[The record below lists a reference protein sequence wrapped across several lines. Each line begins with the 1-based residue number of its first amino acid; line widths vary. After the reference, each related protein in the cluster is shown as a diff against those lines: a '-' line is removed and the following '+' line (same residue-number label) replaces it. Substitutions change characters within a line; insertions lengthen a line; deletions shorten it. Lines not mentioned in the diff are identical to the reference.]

1 MRSTWWPAT
10 RASLRLEPKGAVRAP
25 SQAGRRAGPGHA
37 GEGQATHSRPD
48 PARRSGSLAPAGQRA
63 ADDDPADHRGH
74 GCQRRAHPYR
84 RGWHLRPPACLGG
97 SAQNGLP
104 RARRIRPR
112 RGWRRVLRGARQ
124 HDRGVLVPAALLA
137 PPAPGDLA
145 GEAAALSGVLPVRA
159 QRTPS
164 RQSPAWRAR
173 RRLGRMRQIQHPESQ
188 QEPRKFMADTPDQ
201 TAAVKMDNPRLN
213 HERRLEIAQGQTPFA
228 VLVSCSD
235 SRVPPELLFGRGL
248 GELFI
253 VRNAGNTVDTVALG
267 SIEYAVAQLGVPLVL
282 VLGHERCGAVDAA
295 LSVVEKNATFPGSI
309 GQMIEP
315 IIPAALQA
323 KNAAPAN
330 ADREQVL
337 DRAVRETV
345 RRAVT
350 GLRSASEPILMDP
363 LKGGQLKIVGARYDL
378 DDGSVDFFMEN

>member
-1 MRSTWWPAT
+1 MVSTLSRRSLLGCACCAPMA
-10 RASLRLEPKGAVRAP
+10 ASLALGAGALTPAHAAGKTTDLTADQALQRLKDG
-25 SQAGRRAGPGHA
+25 
-37 GEGQATHSRPD
+37 
-48 PARRSGSLAPAGQRA
+48 
-63 ADDDPADHRGH
+63 
-74 GCQRRAHPYR
+74 
-84 RGWHLRPPACLGG
+84 
-97 SAQNGLP
+97 N
-104 RARRIRPR
+104 
-112 RGWRRVLRGARQ
+112 
-124 HDRGVLVPAALLA
+124 
-137 PPAPGDLA
+137 
-145 GEAAALSGVLPVRA
+145 
-159 QRTPS
+159 
-164 RQSPAWRAR
+164 
-173 RRLGRMRQIQHPESQ
+173 
-188 QEPRKFMADTPDQ
+188 RKFMADAPDQ
-201 TAAVKMDNPRLN
+201 TAAAAQMDNPRLN

-323 KNAAPAN
+323 KNAAPTN

-337 DRAVRETV
+337 DMAVRENVKRTV
-345 RRAVT
+345 TR
-350 GLRSASEPILMDP
+350 LRSASEPILMDP
-363 LKGGQLKIVGARYDL
+363 LKGGKLKIVGARYDL
-378 DDGSVDFFMEN
+378 DDGSVDFFMES

>member
-1 MRSTWWPAT
+1 MA
-10 RASLRLEPKGAVRAP
+10 ASLALGAGALTPAHAAGKTTDLTADQALQRLKDG
-25 SQAGRRAGPGHA
+25 
-37 GEGQATHSRPD
+37 
-48 PARRSGSLAPAGQRA
+48 
-63 ADDDPADHRGH
+63 
-74 GCQRRAHPYR
+74 
-84 RGWHLRPPACLGG
+84 
-97 SAQNGLP
+97 N
-104 RARRIRPR
+104 
-112 RGWRRVLRGARQ
+112 
-124 HDRGVLVPAALLA
+124 
-137 PPAPGDLA
+137 
-145 GEAAALSGVLPVRA
+145 
-159 QRTPS
+159 
-164 RQSPAWRAR
+164 
-173 RRLGRMRQIQHPESQ
+173 
-188 QEPRKFMADTPDQ
+188 RKFMAEAPDQ
-201 TAAVKMDNPRLN
+201 TAAAAQMDNPRLN

-323 KNAAPAN
+323 KNAAPTN

-337 DRAVRETV
+337 DMAVRENVKRTV
-345 RRAVT
+345 TR
-350 GLRSASEPILMDP
+350 LRSASEPILMDP
-363 LKGGQLKIVGARYDL
+363 LKGGKLKIVGARYDL

>member
-1 MRSTWWPAT
+1 MVSTLSRRSLLGCACCAPMA
-10 RASLRLEPKGAVRAP
+10 ASLALGAGALTPAHAAGKTTDLTADQALQRLKDG
-25 SQAGRRAGPGHA
+25 
-37 GEGQATHSRPD
+37 
-48 PARRSGSLAPAGQRA
+48 
-63 ADDDPADHRGH
+63 
-74 GCQRRAHPYR
+74 
-84 RGWHLRPPACLGG
+84 
-97 SAQNGLP
+97 N
-104 RARRIRPR
+104 
-112 RGWRRVLRGARQ
+112 
-124 HDRGVLVPAALLA
+124 
-137 PPAPGDLA
+137 
-145 GEAAALSGVLPVRA
+145 
-159 QRTPS
+159 
-164 RQSPAWRAR
+164 
-173 RRLGRMRQIQHPESQ
+173 
-188 QEPRKFMADTPDQ
+188 RKFMADTPDQ
-201 TAAVKMDNPRLN
+201 TAAAQMDNPRLN

-323 KNAAPAN
+323 KNAAPTN

-337 DRAVRETV
+337 DMAVRENVKRTV
-345 RRAVT
+345 TR
-350 GLRSASEPILMDP
+350 LRSASEPILMDP
-363 LKGGQLKIVGARYDL
+363 LKGGKLKIVGARYDL
-378 DDGSVDFFMEN
+378 DDGSVDFFMES

>member
-1 MRSTWWPAT
+1 MVSTLSRRSLLGCACCAPMA
-10 RASLRLEPKGAVRAP
+10 ASL
-25 SQAGRRAGPGHA
+25 
-37 GEGQATHSRPD
+37 
-48 PARRSGSLAPAGQRA
+48 
-63 ADDDPADHRGH
+63 
-74 GCQRRAHPYR
+74 
-84 RGWHLRPPACLGG
+84 
-97 SAQNGLP
+97 
-104 RARRIRPR
+104 
-112 RGWRRVLRGARQ
+112 
-124 HDRGVLVPAALLA
+124 
-137 PPAPGDLA
+137 
-145 GEAAALSGVLPVRA
+145 ALSAGALTPA
-159 QRTPS
+159 HAAGKTTDLTADQALQR
-164 RQSPAWRAR
+164 
-173 RRLGRMRQIQHPESQ
+173 LKDGN
-188 QEPRKFMADTPDQ
+188 RKFMADAPDQ
-201 TAAVKMDNPRLN
+201 TAAAAQMDNPRLN

-337 DRAVRETV
+337 DMAVRENVKRTV
-345 RRAVT
+345 TR
-350 GLRSASEPILMDP
+350 LRSASEPILMDP
-363 LKGGQLKIVGARYDL
+363 LRGGKLKIVGARYDL
-378 DDGSVDFFMEN
+378 DDGSVDFFMES

>member
-1 MRSTWWPAT
+1 MVSTLSRRSLLGCACCAPMA
-10 RASLRLEPKGAVRAP
+10 ASLALGAGALTPAHAAGKTTDLTADQALQRLKDG
-25 SQAGRRAGPGHA
+25 
-37 GEGQATHSRPD
+37 
-48 PARRSGSLAPAGQRA
+48 
-63 ADDDPADHRGH
+63 
-74 GCQRRAHPYR
+74 
-84 RGWHLRPPACLGG
+84 
-97 SAQNGLP
+97 N
-104 RARRIRPR
+104 
-112 RGWRRVLRGARQ
+112 
-124 HDRGVLVPAALLA
+124 
-137 PPAPGDLA
+137 
-145 GEAAALSGVLPVRA
+145 
-159 QRTPS
+159 
-164 RQSPAWRAR
+164 
-173 RRLGRMRQIQHPESQ
+173 
-188 QEPRKFMADTPDQ
+188 RKFMADAPDQ
-201 TAAVKMDNPRLN
+201 TAAAAQMDNPRLN

-282 VLGHERCGAVDAA
+282 VLGHERCDAVDAA

-337 DRAVRETV
+337 DMAVRENVKRTV
-345 RRAVT
+345 TR
-350 GLRSASEPILMDP
+350 LRSASDTGSGRWTRIEDSWVVEQRVGWCAMRR
-363 LKGGQLKIVGARYDL
+363 GG
-378 DDGSVDFFMEN
+378 